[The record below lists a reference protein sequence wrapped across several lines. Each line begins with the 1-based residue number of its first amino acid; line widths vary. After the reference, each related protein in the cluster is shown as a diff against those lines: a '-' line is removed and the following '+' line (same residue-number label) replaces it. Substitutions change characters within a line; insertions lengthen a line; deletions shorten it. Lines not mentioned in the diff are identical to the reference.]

1 MTMSQVA
8 SAGINERAAEEFF
21 KKGME
26 AESQGQASKAM
37 DFYEQ
42 ALRENPDHEQASFRL
57 ALLYDRHAED
67 EKAIEL
73 YERLCAGSPVYVN
86 ALMNLA
92 VLYEDHCRYDD
103 AARCIQ
109 IVLKTNH
116 NHPRARLYL
125 KDVES
130 AKTMNIEEEDAREDR
145 RSAVLQTPIN
155 EFELSVRSRNCLKKM
170 NINVLGDL
178 LKVTEAELLAYKNF
192 GETSLNEIKQ
202 LLASRGLRLG
212 QALEDSKGAVVRRPP
227 PNLGNVPPEILNKPV
242 ADLELSVR
250 SRKALQRLNISTLG
264 ELACRTEAELLACK
278 NFGHTSLNEI
288 KQTLASFGL
297 SLRKIEA

>member
-8 SAGINERAAEEFF
+8 SASINERAAEEFF

-42 ALRENPDHEQASFRL
+42 ALRENPDHEQACFRL

-86 ALMNLA
+86 ALLNLA
-92 VLYEDHCRYDD
+92 VLYEDHGRYDD
-103 AARCIQ
+103 ASRCIQ
-109 IVLKTNH
+109 MVLRTDY
-116 NHPRARLYL
+116 NHPRARLFL

-130 AKTMNIEEEDAREDR
+130 AKSMHIEEETREDR
-145 RSAVLQTPIN
+145 RSAVLQTSIN

-212 QALEDSKGAVVRRPP
+212 QALEDSRGTATRRPP
-227 PNLGNVPPEILNKPV
+227 PSLGNVPPEILNKPV

-297 SLRKIEA
+297 SLRKIEP